1 MNRHIDRSS
10 LNLRE
15 PVDPTPPEP
24 GQATSP
30 VQREILREHARKI
43 RSARDLRQESFD
55 RNIFGEPAWEMLLTL
70 YIIDGDQRRLSTR
83 RIAKLAS
90 LSLTTTLR
98 WLDYLEEQQLISR
111 RRNPFDQRVVDTE
124 LSDKGRTAM
133 DAYLMRT
140 CAADGTD
147 QRRVGSASP

>member
-10 LNLRE
+10 LNLGA
-15 PVDPTPPEP
+15 PVDSASPDA

-30 VQREILREHARKI
+30 IQRENLREHARKI
-43 RSARDLRQESFD
+43 RAARDLRQQWFD

-70 YIIDGDQRRLSTR
+70 YIIDGEQRRLSTR
-83 RIAKLAS
+83 RIAKLAN

-133 DAYLMRT
+133 DAYLMRNGGADVMDQWR
-140 CAADGTD
+140 AA
-147 QRRVGSASP
+147 SASP

>member
-1 MNRHIDRSS
+1 VNRHIDRSL
-10 LNLRE
+10 LNPGE
-15 PVDPTPPEP
+15 PVRPASPEA

-30 VQREILREHARKI
+30 VRREILREHARQI
-43 RSARDLRQESFD
+43 RSARDLRHEWFD

-70 YIIDGDQRRLSTR
+70 YIIDDEERRLSTR
-83 RIAKLAS
+83 RIAKLAN

-98 WLDYLEEQQLISR
+98 WLDYLEEQLLISR

-133 DAYLMRT
+133 DAYLIRN
-140 CAADGTD
+140 CAADVMD
-147 QRRVGSASP
+147 QWRSGSASP